1 MDVEVQYNVRLEK
14 FTTFR
19 LGGYCR
25 GVFMCQTPAQLVK
38 VVKRFHQTQVP
49 FILIGGG
56 SNLLVSDQ
64 GVDCFVIRYM
74 SDQPEIVGNGHDLI
88 VSGSTQLDHLVL
100 AAIQRGLEGLNFASG
115 IPGTVGGAV
124 VGNAGAFGKQVGDV
138 VKSVTLLTRSG
149 LQKDVPSRELKF
161 SYRNSILKSTG
172 DIVLSVEFSLHPSDK
187 MNLNTERNGILE
199 ARRQKHPDL
208 VITPCAGSF
217 FRNIEPTSLAQRRQA
232 AGWFLEQAGG
242 KALRVGGA
250 CIFDKH
256 ANIIIKE
263 NGACAQDVF
272 ALSEL
277 MAGLVKEKFNLELI
291 REVRLVGKFKGMPED
306 IQDIL
311 W

>member
-1 MDVEVQYNVRLEK
+1 
-14 FTTFR
+14 
-19 LGGYCR
+19 
-25 GVFMCQTPAQLVK
+25 
-38 VVKRFHQTQVP
+38 
-49 FILIGGG
+49 
-56 SNLLVSDQ
+56 
-64 GVDCFVIRYM
+64 M